1 MTTTYKFPTE
11 DSDPM
16 FKSGVAVIKLETGK
30 NAVYIPKSEDNTD
43 YQEYLEWAKTNT
55 TEAAD

>member
-1 MTTTYKFPTE
+1 MSYKFFKNIEGDVALVKRLTDNVFIPL
-11 DSDPM
+11 DSEN
-16 FKSGVAVIKLETGK
+16 V
-30 NAVYIPKSEDNTD
+30 D

>member
-1 MTTTYKFPTE
+1 LTDNVFIPL
-11 DSDPM
+11 DSEN
-16 FKSGVAVIKLETGK
+16 V
-30 NAVYIPKSEDNTD
+30 D

>member
-1 MTTTYKFPTE
+1 MTYTYKLLKSVDTGAELPMILRKE
-11 DSDPM
+11 D
-16 FKSGVAVIKLETGK
+16 GAC
-30 NAVYIPKSEDNTD
+30 IPKSEGNTD

>member
-1 MTTTYKFPTE
+1 MSYKFFKNIE
-11 DSDPM
+11 GEVALVKRLSDNV
-16 FKSGVAVIKLETGK
+16 F
-30 NAVYIPKSEDNTD
+30 IPFDTDNVD

>member
-1 MTTTYKFPTE
+1 MSYKF
-11 DSDPM
+11 
-16 FKSGVAVIKLETGK
+16 FKNIEGEVALVKRLAD
-30 NAVYIPKSEDNTD
+30 NVFIPFDDENVD